1 MLIFLLIL
9 FIILASVELYVRGRI
24 SFIISK
30 PFVPFSRVSTRRAKR
45 ISFFLDLISVVAVSI
60 FTFAD
65 ARTSCSSRFFLEF
78 YMKYSVYDSL
88 FFKYPFNVWRVV
100 CGCLFSLFCSDGLD
114 WIGLDWLGLAWIG
127 LAWLPSRQID
137 SNLRSLAHPR
147 HMRLLWLPRFRSP
160 FLPLLI
166 RSAIATSSSRLPS
179 GSPDSSSPSMRST
192 SSSSSPTCVST
203 LPFIASTTA
212 SSIVSRKTGSSIET
226 SSKSRFSRI
235 TIPSRGA
242 TP

>member
-65 ARTSCSSRFFLEF
+65 ARTSCSSRFLLEF

-100 CGCLFSLFCSDGLD
+100 CGCLFSLFCSDGLA
-114 WIGLDWLGLAWIG
+114 WLGLAWLGFLHARSILIFALSLILG
-127 LAWLPSRQID
+127 TCAFCGFLGFVAPS
-137 SNLRSLAHPR
+137 
-147 HMRLLWLPRFRSP
+147 
-160 FLPLLI
+160 
-166 RSAIATSSSRLPS
+166 
-179 GSPDSSSPSMRST
+179 
-192 SSSSSPTCVST
+192 
-203 LPFIASTTA
+203 LPF
-212 SSIVSRKTGSSIET
+212 
-226 SSKSRFSRI
+226 
-235 TIPSRGA
+235 PSDLQ
-242 TP
+242 

>member
-65 ARTSCSSRFFLEF
+65 ARTSCSSRFLLEF

-100 CGCLFSLFCSDGLD
+100 GVCFHCLA
-114 WIGLDWLGLAWIG
+114 WLGLAWLGFLHARSILIFALSLILG
-127 LAWLPSRQID
+127 TCSFCGFLGFVAPS
-137 SNLRSLAHPR
+137 
-147 HMRLLWLPRFRSP
+147 
-160 FLPLLI
+160 
-166 RSAIATSSSRLPS
+166 
-179 GSPDSSSPSMRST
+179 
-192 SSSSSPTCVST
+192 
-203 LPFIASTTA
+203 LPF
-212 SSIVSRKTGSSIET
+212 SSDLQ
-226 SSKSRFSRI
+226 
-235 TIPSRGA
+235 
-242 TP
+242 